1 MNRKLMRE
9 ITPKEIETYDRDGV
23 VYLPGILDEEWVE
36 RMRGAVDRLLDKPG
50 PRGLDLNPEGSEGR
64 FYYDTYMWTRDPD
77 FRAFLFES
85 PLAEMAAKVMQSS
98 KAHLL
103 WEFISIKEPNSP
115 YPTDWH
121 QDIAGNPV
129 KGPQCCGTWLSLDE
143 VTLQSGAVEYIKGSH
158 RWGRYFQVGTK
169 LEYYLHDEM
178 HDDDSIREVGF
189 EEFPD
194 FDELR
199 PYYEKDIVHFEVQP
213 GDAVMHQLLTIHGAP
228 GNFSNRRRRAIAPRW
243 VGDKS
248 VFAGRTNKFYTD
260 SLQPPWDPGLKDG
273 DSFPPDHHLFPQ
285 VWPKP
290 LGAAAQQ
297 AAE

>member
-1 MNRKLMRE
+1 MNRELMRD
-9 ITPKEIETYDRDGV
+9 ITPEEMETYDHDGV
-23 VYLPGILDEEWVE
+23 VYLPGILDKEWVE
-36 RMRGAVDRLLDKPG
+36 RMRVAVDRVLDVPG
-50 PRGLDLNPEGSEGR
+50 PRGMDLNPEGSEGR
-64 FYYDTYMWTRDPD
+64 FYYDTYMWTRDHD

-85 PLAEMAAKVMQSS
+85 PMAEMAAKVMQSS

-143 VTLQSGAVEYIKGSH
+143 VTIQSGAVEYIKGSH
-158 RWGRYFQVGTK
+158 RWGRYFQVGSK
-169 LEYYLHDEM
+169 LEYYLHEEVQ
-178 HDDDSIREVGF
+178 DDDSIREMLF

-199 PYYEKDIVHFEVQP
+199 PYYEKDIVHFDVQP
-213 GDAVMHQLLTIHGAP
+213 GDVVMHQLLTIHGAP
-228 GNFSNRRRRAIAPRW
+228 GNLSNRRRRAIAPRW
-243 VGDKS
+243 VGDKA

-273 DSFPPDHHLFPQ
+273 DAFPPDHHLFPQ
-285 VWPKP
+285 VWPEP
-290 LGAAAQQ
+290 LGAAAQK

>member
-1 MNRKLMRE
+1 
-9 ITPKEIETYDRDGV
+9 
-23 VYLPGILDEEWVE
+23 
-36 RMRGAVDRLLDKPG
+36 
-50 PRGLDLNPEGSEGR
+50 
-64 FYYDTYMWTRDPD
+64 MWTRDPD

-85 PLAEMAAKVMQSS
+85 PIAEMAAKVMQSS

-129 KGPQCCGTWLSLDE
+129 KGPHCCGTWLSLDE
-143 VTLQSGAVEYIKGSH
+143 VTIQSGAVEYIKGSH

-169 LEYYLHDEM
+169 LEYYLHEEM
-178 HDDDSIREVGF
+178 QDDDSIRELHF

-199 PYYEKDIVHFEVQP
+199 KYYEKDIVHFDVQP

-243 VGDKS
+243 VRRQSRVRRANQQVSTPIRCSRRGIRGS
-248 VFAGRTNKFYTD
+248 GTETCSRLTT
-260 SLQPPWDPGLKDG
+260 S
-273 DSFPPDHHLFPQ
+273 SFPRSGPSRWAPRHSKPRNKPAVLPCKKGGASRRDAPPFAFWSMVLEHHDRDGPE
-285 VWPKP
+285 
-290 LGAAAQQ
+290 G
-297 AAE
+297 